1 MQPVKNKTVFLLPRI
16 INILYVCFIGMFSLD
31 SFDGKHSFSEML
43 LGFLIH
49 NIPTFIL
56 LIILI
61 VSWKKALL
69 GAVLFLLAS
78 ISMFLFIKIRY
89 FSYFL
94 LLIAPLL
101 LLSILFLIDWY
112 INKTT
117 NKRSL

>member
-1 MQPVKNKTVFLLPRI
+1 MQTVKNKIVFWLPRAFS
-16 INILYVCFIGMFSLD
+16 ILFICFIGMFSLD
-31 SFDGKHSFSEML
+31 TFDGKHSLSEML
-43 LGFLIH
+43 LGFIIH

-69 GAVLFLLAS
+69 GTVLFLLAS
-78 ISMFLFIKIRY
+78 ISLFFFIKIRH

-94 LLIAPLL
+94 FLIAPLL
-101 LLSILFLIDWY
+101 LLSILFFIDWY

-117 NKRSL
+117 NKRS